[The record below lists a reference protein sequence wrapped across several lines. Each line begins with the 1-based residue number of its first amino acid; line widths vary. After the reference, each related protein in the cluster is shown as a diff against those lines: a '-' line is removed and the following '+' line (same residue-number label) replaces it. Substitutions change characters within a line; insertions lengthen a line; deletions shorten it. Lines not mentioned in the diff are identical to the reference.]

1 MKKPVA
7 LGIIP
12 ARYGSTRFPGKP
24 LAEIAGKPMIQ
35 RVYEQAMM
43 SDLAHVVIATDDDR
57 IFRAAEGFGAAVVMT
72 SDDHQS
78 GTDRCSE
85 ALDKIQGTFDVV
97 VNIQGDEPFIQ
108 PAQINLLVSCFEN
121 PETRI
126 ATLVKK
132 ITSPIDLFDRN
143 RVKAL
148 LNKHGKA
155 IYFSRTPLP
164 SLGDL
169 PQDKWLSRQTFY
181 GHIGMYAFRPE
192 VLKALSALPPSPL
205 EQAES
210 LEQLRWIENGF
221 DIHVA
226 ETEMSSDSVDHPDDL
241 RKMNERYRAGGYNY

>member
-24 LAEIAGKPMIQ
+24 LAEIAGKSMIQ
-35 RVYEQAMM
+35 RVYEQAMK
-43 SDLAHVVIATDDDR
+43 SELAHVVIATDDDR

-72 SDDHQS
+72 ADTHQS
-78 GTDRCSE
+78 GTDRCNE
-85 ALDKIQGTFDVV
+85 ALDKLHGTFDVV

-108 PAQINLLVSCFEN
+108 PEQINLLVRCFEN

-126 ATLVKK
+126 GTLVKK
-132 ITSPIDLFDRN
+132 ITSPIELFDRN
-143 RVKAL
+143 RVKAVIS
-148 LNKHGKA
+148 KHGKA
-155 IYFSRTPLP
+155 LYFSRTPLP

-169 PQDKWLSRQTFY
+169 PHEKWLSRHSFFV
-181 GHIGMYAFRPE
+181 HIGLYAFRPE
-192 VLKALSALPPSPL
+192 VLKAVSALPPSSL
-205 EQAES
+205 EKAES

-226 ETEMSSDSVDHPDDL
+226 ETEMTSDAIDHPDDL
-241 RKMNERYRAGGYNY
+241 RKMNDRYREGGYNY